1 MSQMAAIDIGI
12 LMPET
17 TLLVFSFAIL
27 LLTPFLRRHAW
38 APGMALAAVAVAF
51 VFVVTGWD
59 HQRGG
64 YFDMVLRD
72 NFALFA
78 KIIFL
83 TVCGLTVL
91 LSHDWLARH
100 GIDRAEYYAL
110 LLISVVG
117 MMVMTSSLNLMVIF
131 LGLEIM
137 SLPLYVMAGMRKD
150 NLRST
155 EASAKYFFMGAFAS
169 AFFLYGIALIFGAS
183 GTTDLRQVFM
193 TTGIALQKH
202 PLYLTAGAGMVL
214 IGFAFKIASFPF
226 HMWVPDVY
234 QGAPTPVTAF
244 FSIGPKAAGV
254 AALLRIFM
262 VGFGGLTASFT
273 PLFWMLAVLTMT
285 VGNLLAIKQDDV
297 KRMLAYSSI
306 AHAGYLLVAVTAG
319 GSEAVSAALF
329 YLLAYAFFNFGA
341 FAIVAVVENL
351 RDGSNH
357 VDTYK
362 GLAARHPWLAVFLAL
377 FMFSLAGFPPTA
389 GFFGK
394 FTVFAAAV
402 KSGHVTL
409 VVIAVLNSLISVFY
423 YLRPVKAAFFEKE
436 DVHIMAG
443 APDAGNSGLA
453 PAMIPPAL
461 EPRLHPMVA
470 LAIGLTALGTLVL
483 GLLPGW
489 FLQLA
494 VASVFMMM

>member
-1 MSQMAAIDIGI
+1 MTQMAAIDFSI
-12 LMPET
+12 LMPEIS
-17 TLLVFSFAIL
+17 LVVFSFAIL
-27 LLTPFLRRHAW
+27 LLTPFLKRHAW
-38 APGMALAAVAVAF
+38 APGMALAAMAVSF
-51 VFVVTGWD
+51 VFVVAGWD
-59 HQRGG
+59 NQRSG
-64 YFDMVLRD
+64 YFDMVISD

-78 KIIFL
+78 KAIFL
-83 TVCGLTVL
+83 IAGGLTVM
-91 LSHDWLARH
+91 LSHDWLHRH

-110 LLISVVG
+110 LLISLVG
-117 MMVMTSSLNLMVIF
+117 MMVMTSSANLMVIF

-137 SLPLYVMAGMRKD
+137 SLPLYVMAGLQRD

-169 AFFLYGIALIFGAS
+169 AFFLYGIALVYGAS
-183 GTTDLRQVFM
+183 GTTDLRQVYL
-193 TTGIALQKH
+193 TTGITMQQHA
-202 PLYLTAGAGMVL
+202 LYLTAGAGMVL

-244 FSIGPKAAGV
+244 FSVGPKAAGV

-262 VGFGGLTASFT
+262 IGFGGLTASFM
-273 PLFWMLAVLTMT
+273 PLFWVLAVLTMT
-285 VGNLLAIKQDDV
+285 VGNVLAIMQDDV

-319 GSEAVSAALF
+319 GPDGVSAALF
-329 YLLAYAFFNFGA
+329 YLLSYAFFNLGA
-341 FAIVAVVENL
+341 FAIVAIVESKSG
-351 RDGSNH
+351 GSNH
-357 VDTYK
+357 IDTYK

-389 GFFGK
+389 GFLGK
-394 FTVFAAAV
+394 FYIFASAV
-402 KSGHVTL
+402 KSGHVLL

-436 DVHIMAG
+436 DVHIMAD
-443 APDAGNSGLA
+443 ASDAGQSGMA
-453 PAMIPPAL
+453 PAAIPQIPEA
-461 EPRLHPMVA
+461 RLTPMVGSTVGIA
-470 LAIGLTALGTLVL
+470 ALGTLVL
-483 GLLPGW
+483 GILPGW

-494 VASVFMMM
+494 IASVFMIM